1 MTISKKVYLCRKFLA
16 VKVDSNPIVEN
27 RLYAFWFD
35 GDSDNIYAVAMNQ
48 LQDREW
54 LWKFFNEHKQDLGYF
69 HVSDI
74 YKAIDRTIE
83 DLDKIDDLFLDGTTD
98 LDTLFRDLSQ
108 NRTDKFFQR
117 SKGNVSYLPQSRPNS
132 WVRFYAIRI
141 EDGIYVLT
149 GGTIKLTEKMQDR
162 EHTNQELKRLEQ
174 CRDYLVG
181 QGICDFCGFYEF
193 LNE

>member
-1 MTISKKVYLCRKFLA
+1 MYLCQKFHA

-35 GDSDNIYAVAMNQ
+35 GDNGNIYAVTMEQ
-48 LQDREW
+48 LYDREW
-54 LWKFFNEHKQDLGYF
+54 LWDFFNKHKQDLGYF

-74 YKAIDRTIE
+74 YDAIERT
-83 DLDKIDDLFLDGTTD
+83 IDDLDMIDDLLLDETTD
-98 LDTLFRDLSQ
+98 LDTYFQDLSQ
-108 NRTDKFFQR
+108 NHKDPFLQR
-117 SKGNVSYLPQSRPNS
+117 NKGKLTCLSNMHYNS

-141 EDGIYVLT
+141 EDGIYVFT

-174 CRDYLVG
+174 CRDYLLE